1 MTTYLVR
8 GKWTE
13 GLRDPLTAA
22 ALTMPIAAVIFV
34 PVLIGMPLLYPWV
47 SVFERHGPSQA
58 IYLTPLFFVVR
69 TIAYFCIWSVLAS
82 WTKAAWGDAAR
93 MTSTASIGLVV
104 YALTASFAAI
114 DWIESL
120 APECMLFIAFQLL
133 AGLAFGV
140 LIALL
145 KGGGPYRYGEILLS
159 VTPLWGYLHAM
170 QYIVIWAAYRDLGRG
185 YSR

>member
-1 MTTYLVR
+1 
-8 GKWTE
+8 
-13 GLRDPLTAA
+13 
-22 ALTMPIAAVIFV
+22 
-34 PVLIGMPLLYPWV
+34 
-47 SVFERHGPSQA
+47 
-58 IYLTPLFFVVR
+58 
-69 TIAYFCIWSVLAS
+69 
-82 WTKAAWGDAAR
+82 
-93 MTSTASIGLVV
+93 V

-159 VTPLWGYLHAM
+159 VTPLWGHLHAM